1 MEVKAGLAGGDEA
14 AAAPSL
20 PSAVT
25 ALAAVAAVAAVA
37 AGSALPT
44 PAPTA
49 CGAMGFIVGEERR
62 TEPPLAARH

>member
-1 MEVKAGLAGGDEA
+1 MEVKAGMAGGDEA
-14 AAAPSL
+14 AAAPSS

-25 ALAAVAAVAAVA
+25 ALAAVAAAA

-62 TEPPLAARH
+62 AEPPLAARH